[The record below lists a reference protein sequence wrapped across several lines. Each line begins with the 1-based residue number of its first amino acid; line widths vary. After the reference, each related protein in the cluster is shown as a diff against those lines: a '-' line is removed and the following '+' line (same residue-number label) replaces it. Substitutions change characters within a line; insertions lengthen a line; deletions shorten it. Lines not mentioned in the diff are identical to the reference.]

1 MPIFRLLLV
10 ALAALTA
17 TVIAFPRSVPNGI
30 GHFGSLAET
39 FLPWLAL
46 AVPVLLG
53 LAWWRRSMAGAL
65 ATLVPTVAWLTQF
78 GGHLLPRGDQP
89 HHLVAVQHNVSDENA
104 DPAGTAR
111 KLIAARPDVIGLE
124 ELVPAAR
131 PAWATALGVEYPYW
145 TVQGTVGLWSR
156 YPLAEAALVDI
167 RPHGVGPDWN
177 RGLRVVARTPQGD
190 IAIYVAHLPSVRI
203 GLGGFDSVRRDESAH
218 RLGAVLAAEPVDR
231 ILLLGDLNSTV
242 DDRGLRPVASLMAAP
257 PRDFAFSWPARAPLA
272 RIDQILTRGMTV
284 TKIRSLPR
292 TGSDHLPIA
301 ADIRL

>member
-30 GHFGSLAET
+30 GHLGSLAET

-53 LAWWRRSMAGAL
+53 LAWWRRSKVGAL
-65 ATLVPTVAWLTQF
+65 AALVPTAAWLTQF

-111 KLIAARPDVIGLE
+111 KLIAARPDIIGLE
-124 ELVPAAR
+124 ELMPAAR
-131 PAWATALGVEYPYW
+131 PTWDAALGVEYPYS

-156 YPLAEAALVDI
+156 YPLAEAALVDV

-177 RGLRVVARTPQGD
+177 RGLRAVARTPQGD
-190 IAIYVAHLPSVRI
+190 IAIYVAHLPSVRL

-242 DDRGLRPVASLMAAP
+242 DDRGLRPVASLMTAP

-272 RIDQILTRGMTV
+272 RIDQILTRGITV
-284 TKIRSLPR
+284 TKIQSLPR